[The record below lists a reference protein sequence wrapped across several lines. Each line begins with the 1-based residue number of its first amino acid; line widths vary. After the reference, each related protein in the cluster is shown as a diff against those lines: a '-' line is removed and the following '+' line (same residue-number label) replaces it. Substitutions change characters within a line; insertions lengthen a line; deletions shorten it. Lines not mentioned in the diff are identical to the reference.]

1 MCLVWLEICSP
12 HWIRTLQI
20 LIQCILQYSSCM
32 YIYIY
37 ISLSLFSYI
46 YNIYLFRLYIRIY
59 IYIYIDY
66 INVYIY
72 TYTYRIYIN
81 NYVYIYIIYILY
93 IYIAYFSW
101 ILHCAHPRKQRN
113 PHLFVLL
120 ATFGLNSWASQPSVD
135 DFLALT
141 ACDQTSV

>member
-37 ISLSLFSYI
+37 ISLSFHTYTIYI
-46 YNIYLFRLYIRIY
+46 YLDYIYVY

-66 INVYIY
+66 IYSICIYI
-72 TYTYRIYIN
+72 YTYRIYIIMCI
-81 NYVYIYIIYILY
+81 YIIIYILY